1 MKNLNISI
9 VLFKNNPDLIKRVIY
24 SSLLSNI
31 IHKLFLINNS
41 PTEELSTLLS
51 FDSRIKHIFNNSNLG
66 YGKAH
71 NIAIKKSIE
80 EQIPYH
86 LVLNPDIY
94 FENNV
99 IEKLYKFMENNPD
112 VGLIMPNV
120 LYPDG
125 KVQHLCKLLPT
136 PFDLIGRRF
145 LAPTPLKK
153 YVEKKNEIYELRF
166 TGYDKIMNVPCLSGC
181 FMFFRVEA
189 LKNIGLFDE
198 RFFMYLEDTDLSRRM
213 HAKYKTLFY
222 PDVNIYH
229 EYEKASYKDLRSLKR
244 HTISAIKYFNKWGW
258 FFDQERKRIN
268 QKALNNIKA
277 KESK

>member
-1 MKNLNISI
+1 MMNASI
-9 VLFKNNPDLIKRVIY
+9 VLYNNKKQDVIRII
-24 SSLLSNI
+24 SVLLSSPLVAKLYLIDNSNMDKLKQLTEYSTR
-31 IHKLFLINNS
+31 IHY
-41 PTEELSTLLS
+41 
-51 FDSRIKHIFNNSNLG
+51 IFNNSNLG

-71 NIAIKKSIE
+71 NIAIRKSMQE
-80 EQIPYH
+80 GAKYH
-86 LVLNPDIY
+86 LVLNPDVYYEPSILDDLI
-94 FENNV
+94 N
-99 IEKLYKFMENNPD
+99 FMEKNQD
-112 VGLIMPNV
+112 VGLLMPKV

-153 YVEKKNEIYELRF
+153 YSEKKNEIYELKF
-166 TGYDKIMNVPCLSGC
+166 SGYDKIMNVPSLSGC

-189 LKNIGLFDE
+189 LINIGLFDE

-213 HAKYKTLFY
+213 HAKYKTIFY
-222 PDVNIYH
+222 PDVHIYH

-258 FFDQERKRIN
+258 FFDPERKRIN

-277 KESK
+277 KEPK